1 MSGNRLRLEHSSGRD
16 PQFGWRLS
24 ATLLLLSI
32 VLLGIAVFAGRLH
45 NIDLSS
51 VLLGIALSLLCVV
64 FIFFSR
70 FLLLVRDLH
79 RKTAGELD
87 ASEHSLIESEDR
99 FRQMA
104 DNIQEIFWMIDAR
117 TERVLYLN
125 SAFELITGRS
135 PEVLGAD
142 TALYKNL
149 IHPED
154 RKRVLS
160 KIEGDSG
167 EFDERF
173 RIVLPSEEF
182 RWVWVRGFP
191 VRDTRGRLLRIVG
204 SALDITP
211 QKEAED
217 KVAKALAVAESAWA
231 QSDAMRKASL
241 ALTQDLRLDYV
252 LDTLLKSLRDLVPYE
267 TACILLV
274 EADCRLFVAR
284 RSEDSSITSSPSES
298 SSMFETDGH
307 PMVRRILETNI
318 SVLVPDTNQDLEW
331 SGAKTNP
338 HLQSWLCVPLIAS
351 QRIVGLLSLGH
362 SVPNSLTA
370 EHLRIGELLAIPAA
384 AAIQNAR
391 LYERTEIYGEEL
403 EKRLEDLRQAQSALE
418 KAQGSGSGTKRVN

>member
-1 MSGNRLRLEHSSGRD
+1 M
-16 PQFGWRLS
+16 
-24 ATLLLLSI
+24 
-32 VLLGIAVFAGRLH
+32 
-45 NIDLSS
+45 
-51 VLLGIALSLLCVV
+51 
-64 FIFFSR
+64 
-70 FLLLVRDLH
+70 
-79 RKTAGELD
+79 
-87 ASEHSLIESEDR
+87 
-99 FRQMA
+99 
-104 DNIQEIFWMIDAR
+104 
-117 TERVLYLN
+117 
-125 SAFELITGRS
+125 
-135 PEVLGAD
+135 
-142 TALYKNL
+142 
-149 IHPED
+149 
-154 RKRVLS
+154 
-160 KIEGDSG
+160 
-167 EFDERF
+167 
-173 RIVLPSEEF
+173 
-182 RWVWVRGFP
+182 RGFP

>member
-135 PEVLGAD
+135 P
-142 TALYKNL
+142 K
-149 IHPED
+149 
-154 RKRVLS
+154 S
-160 KIEGDSG
+160 
-167 EFDERF
+167 
-173 RIVLPSEEF
+173 
-182 RWVWVRGFP
+182 
-191 VRDTRGRLLRIVG
+191 
-204 SALDITP
+204 SARTP
-211 QKEAED
+211 
-217 KVAKALAVAESAWA
+217 
-231 QSDAMRKASL
+231 
-241 ALTQDLRLDYV
+241 
-252 LDTLLKSLRDLVPYE
+252 PY
-267 TACILLV
+267 I
-274 EADCRLFVAR
+274 
-284 RSEDSSITSSPSES
+284 
-298 SSMFETDGH
+298 
-307 PMVRRILETNI
+307 
-318 SVLVPDTNQDLEW
+318 
-331 SGAKTNP
+331 
-338 HLQSWLCVPLIAS
+338 
-351 QRIVGLLSLGH
+351 
-362 SVPNSLTA
+362 
-370 EHLRIGELLAIPAA
+370 
-384 AAIQNAR
+384 
-391 LYERTEIYGEEL
+391 RT
-403 EKRLEDLRQAQSALE
+403 
-418 KAQGSGSGTKRVN
+418 